1 MFHIHHQYR
10 RAVFESPVQ
19 AGEREWS
26 NGENSSFV
34 DVTASRRT
42 NDSDTQGNLP
52 PLQGS
57 PMPRSTAHEKSIVG
71 LELTSEAPHVISE

>member
-1 MFHIHHQYR
+1 MFHIHHKYR
-10 RAVFESPVQ
+10 RALVESPVQ

-26 NGENSSFV
+26 TGENSSFV

-42 NDSDTQGNLP
+42 NDSDTQGNFLP
-52 PLQGS
+52 LHGS
-57 PMPRSTAHEKSIVG
+57 PVPRSTAQEKCIVG